1 MTIDT
6 SYQDSLPFL
15 FSGNAGSIRISA
27 SPNEAVP
34 VTIELR
40 CEHKKPGEDDA
51 VLYHT
56 DFELKTGSDGM
67 LDLDLSK
74 IFGALDHMLPT
85 VTDQAVVHGFN
96 WDNYYVIM
104 FLGKDRRIWMK
115 TVIPGKPDDTFL
127 ADIYGGRSFI
137 TARPQIS
144 TARTDGQPDWLPF
157 YGGKDTDWAE
167 VMATVYS
174 DMLPP
179 LQVLLR
185 QIIGVSM
192 LSKTDV
198 SLDAVRKAADK
209 AGLAG
214 HRITAYD
221 IHLESSVRDDDGNVT
236 ETVKSETLRFIVPDR
251 KATVFEFVSSVGA
264 METVYATGRRKTE
277 LESEASSFTNGGV
290 ETELVNDWRIT
301 HETFTGHLASADEL
315 RFWREFFA
323 SSKRYAVVDG
333 EPLRI
338 AVTEIDAESTEGELG
353 AFSFKW
359 RFADRYADP
368 ARKAARRELKQFRPK
383 I

>member
-34 VTIELR
+34 VTIKIQR
-40 CEHKKPGEDDA
+40 TVAGGGNRPPTI
-51 VLYHT
+51 LYST
-56 DFELKTGSDGM
+56 KFELKTGSNGA
-67 LDLDLSK
+67 LDLDLGK
-74 IFGALDHMLPT
+74 IFSAMEHVLPSASG
-85 VTDQAVVHGFN
+85 QAATTISVRSSYSVSMRFGN
-96 WDNYYVIM
+96 ENTILRSW
-104 FLGKDRRIWMK
+104 
-115 TVIPGKPDDTFL
+115 TVIPGKPDDAFL
-127 ADIYGGRSFI
+127 EDIYGRRSFI

-144 TARTDGQPDWLPF
+144 TARTDGQPDWLLF
-157 YGGKDTDWAE
+157 IGGETT
-167 VMATVYS
+167 VVATIYS

-179 LQVLLR
+179 VQLKSDSR
-185 QIIGVSM
+185 TFANRPA
-192 LSKTDV
+192 KTDV
-198 SLDAVRKAADK
+198 SLDAVRKEADK

-221 IHLESSVRDDDGNVT
+221 IHLESRVHDDDGNVT

-290 ETELVNDWRIT
+290 ETELVNDWRFT
-301 HETFTGHLASADEL
+301 HETFTGHLASADEV

-323 SSKRYAVVDG
+323 SSKRYAVVNG

-368 ARKAARRELKQFRPK
+368 ARKTNRRELKQFRPK

>member
-34 VTIELR
+34 VTIEVQR
-40 CEHKKPGEDDA
+40 RYFA
-51 VLYHT
+51 VVGSPTILYHT
-56 DFELKTGSDGM
+56 DFELKTGSDGT
-67 LDLDLSK
+67 LDLDLGK
-74 IFGALDHMLPT
+74 IFSALGPILPT
-85 VTDQAVVHGFN
+85 ATDQALAGLYVRYVYRVVMLFGEKN
-96 WDNYYVIM
+96 TVSRDWV
-104 FLGKDRRIWMK
+104 
-115 TVIPGKPDDTFL
+115 VIPGKPDNAFL
-127 ADIYGGRSFI
+127 EDIYGRRSFI

-157 YGGKDTDWAE
+157 NGGSAT
-167 VMATVYS
+167 VVATVYS

-179 LQVLLR
+179 VQLMLDGSGAYL
-185 QIIGVSM
+185 
-192 LSKTDV
+192 LSKTNV
-198 SLDAVRKAADK
+198 SLDAVRKEADK

-368 ARKAARRELKQFRPK
+368 ARKAERRELKQFRPK